1 MADVTVIKLFAGRK
15 QLILLYST
23 LEADNIQYLFYFLL
37 LWYIIIIFLEY
48 CMVSFLFLI
57 LI

>member
-23 LEADNIQYLFYFLL
+23 LEADNNIQYLFYFLL
-37 LWYIIIIFLEY
+37 LWYIIIYYFFRIVWFHF
-48 CMVSFLFLI
+48 CS
-57 LI
+57 